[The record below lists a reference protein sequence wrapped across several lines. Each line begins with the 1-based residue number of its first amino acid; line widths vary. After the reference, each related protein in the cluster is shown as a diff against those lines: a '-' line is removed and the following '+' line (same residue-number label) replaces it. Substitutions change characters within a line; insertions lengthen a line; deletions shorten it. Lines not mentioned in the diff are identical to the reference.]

1 MKGMPKNFI
10 NYFSVVVVLSLSIAL
25 SAQEL
30 SVVRLTN
37 EQLEL
42 GWKKGVGGYTLE
54 TLKVKGTNGWEIM
67 EIAKYQHNVLYASS
81 KLVLCILIAE
91 LGKVTKMEIK
101 ASARY

>member
-81 KLVLCILIAE
+81 KKRE
-91 LGKVTKMEIK
+91 
-101 ASARY
+101 S